1 MWITEAYAQAA
12 AGGPGGMLGGLL
24 PLVAI
29 IPIFYFLVW
38 APQRKRMK
46 EHKAMI
52 GAVKRGDR
60 IVSAGGIIGVISKV
74 VDESEVQVEISE
86 GVKVRL
92 LRSSINDILNRSEP
106 AKASQDN
113 APEKA
118 EKSEKGEKKGDGR

>member
-1 MWITEAYAQAA
+1 MFITEAYAQAA
-12 AGGPGGMLGGLL
+12 GGGPGGMLGGLL
-24 PLVAI
+24 PLIAI

-52 GAVKRGDR
+52 AAVKRGDR

-74 VDESEVQVEISE
+74 VDESEVQLEISE

-92 LRSSINDILNRSEP
+92 LRSSINDVLNRTEP
-106 AKASQDN
+106 AKATQDN

-118 EKSEKGEKKGDGR
+118 EKGEKKGDGR

>member
-12 AGGPGGMLGGLL
+12 GGGPGGMLGGLL

-38 APQRKRMK
+38 APQKKRMK

-52 GAVKRGDR
+52 AAVKRGDR
-60 IVSAGGIIGVISKV
+60 VVTSGGIIGVVSKV
-74 VDESEVQVEISE
+74 VDDGELQLEIAE

-92 LRSSINDILNRSEP
+92 LRSSINDVLNRSEP
-106 AKASQDN
+106 AKAQDN
-113 APEKA
+113 APEKT
-118 EKSEKGEKKGDGR
+118 EKGEKKGDGR